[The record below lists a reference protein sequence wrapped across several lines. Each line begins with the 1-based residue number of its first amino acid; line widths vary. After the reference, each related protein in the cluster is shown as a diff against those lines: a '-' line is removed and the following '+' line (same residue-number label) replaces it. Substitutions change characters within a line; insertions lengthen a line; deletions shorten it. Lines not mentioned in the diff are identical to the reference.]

1 MGGGL
6 RPVSPAMNK
15 IEELTAKALE
25 RVAAAQAA
33 AVKAIPEE
41 YQDYLVF
48 IEESQV
54 LINREPLKEEYP
66 LPPGVFVWKGK
77 TYIKVEMPY
86 MVVAGRMKWFVDDHR
101 KADKRYTI
109 TTNAK
114 KIEEMILNGQPI
126 PPGYPFITVIQSD
139 LLGTADGVASI
150 NVGGKG
156 ADLTHPLENAETSS
170 LGRALAKL
178 GYGLIGSGLASAEEI
193 EEAKRRRKELEDSSY
208 EKPEDSSGEAAKS
221 SKASGGTKPEPKPEI
236 VEITDVE
243 KREVPTSKG
252 VYVAH
257 RLTDG
262 RVLMLPKGCPD
273 LKPGTK
279 LHVSGVETRIK
290 DGSILL
296 WAKTFKEELAS

>member
-1 MGGGL
+1 
-6 RPVSPAMNK
+6 MNK

-86 MVVAGRMKWFVDDHR
+86 MVVAGRMKWFSDDHR
-101 KADKRYTI
+101 RADKKYKI
-109 TTNAK
+109 TTNVK
-114 KIEEMILNGQPI
+114 KIEEMISNGQPI
-126 PPGYPFITVIQSD
+126 PPGYPFITVIESE

-178 GYGLIGSGLASAEEI
+178 GYGLIGSGLASAEEV
-193 EEAKRRRKELEDSSY
+193 EEAKRRRKELDSSLSH
-208 EKPEDSSGEAAKS
+208 EEERADETEAKPE
-221 SKASGGTKPEPKPEI
+221 TKPGSGAKPEI
-236 VEITDVE
+236 VEITDAE
-243 KREVPTSKG
+243 KKEIPTSKG
-252 VYVAH
+252 VYIAH
-257 RLTDG
+257 QLADG
-262 RVLMLPKGCPD
+262 RVLMLPKGGPD
-273 LKPGTK
+273 IKPGTK
-279 LHVSGVETRIK
+279 LHVSGIETKRK

-296 WAKTFKEELAS
+296 WAKTFKEEIAS